1 MRYLESKK
9 EIWIEIYL
17 LTYKPMKN
25 FRTKLSVTK
34 LVLLVMVLILGF
46 QTVYLTLQWV
56 ETSLFNNVM
65 LSIVAFY
72 FGQKS
77 MQYKEVDS
85 LVKDLSDEEEKDGK
99 LL

>member
-1 MRYLESKK
+1 
-9 EIWIEIYL
+9 
-17 LTYKPMKN
+17 MKN

-34 LVLLVMVLILGF
+34 LVLLIMVVILWF

-72 FGQKS
+72 FWQKS

-85 LVKDLSDEEEKDGK
+85 LFKGTDEDEQP
-99 LL
+99 L

>member
-1 MRYLESKK
+1 
-9 EIWIEIYL
+9 
-17 LTYKPMKN
+17 MKS

-34 LVLLVMVLILGF
+34 LVLLIMVLILGF

-65 LSIVAFY
+65 IAIISYY
-72 FGQKS
+72 FGQKA

-85 LVKDLSDEEEKDGK
+85 LFKDLSDEEEKDGEP
-99 LL
+99 L

>member
-1 MRYLESKK
+1 
-9 EIWIEIYL
+9 
-17 LTYKPMKN
+17 MKN

-65 LSIVAFY
+65 LSIIAFY

-85 LVKDLSDEEEKDGK
+85 LVKDLSDKEVKDGQP
-99 LL
+99 L

>member
-1 MRYLESKK
+1 
-9 EIWIEIYL
+9 
-17 LTYKPMKN
+17 MKN

-65 LSIVAFY
+65 IAIISYY
-72 FGQKS
+72 FGQKA

-85 LVKDLSDEEEKDGK
+85 LMKWDLSDEEEKDGQS
-99 LL
+99 L

>member
-1 MRYLESKK
+1 
-9 EIWIEIYL
+9 
-17 LTYKPMKN
+17 MKN

-85 LVKDLSDEEEKDGK
+85 LVKDLSDFEEKDGK
-99 LL
+99 PL

>member
-1 MRYLESKK
+1 
-9 EIWIEIYL
+9 
-17 LTYKPMKN
+17 MKN

>member
-1 MRYLESKK
+1 
-9 EIWIEIYL
+9 
-17 LTYKPMKN
+17 MKN

-65 LSIVAFY
+65 LSIIAFY

-85 LVKDLSDEEEKDGK
+85 LVKDLSDEEEKDEQP
-99 LL
+99 L

>member
-1 MRYLESKK
+1 
-9 EIWIEIYL
+9 
-17 LTYKPMKN
+17 MKN

-65 LSIVAFY
+65 LSIIAFY

-85 LVKDLSDEEEKDGK
+85 LLKDLSDEEGKDGQP
-99 LL
+99 L

>member
-1 MRYLESKK
+1 
-9 EIWIEIYL
+9 
-17 LTYKPMKN
+17 MKN

-65 LSIVAFY
+65 LSIIAFY
-72 FGQKS
+72 FWQKS

-85 LVKDLSDEEEKDGK
+85 LFKDLSDEEEKDGE

>member
-1 MRYLESKK
+1 
-9 EIWIEIYL
+9 
-17 LTYKPMKN
+17 MKN

-65 LSIVAFY
+65 IAIISYY
-72 FGQKS
+72 FGQKA

-99 LL
+99 PL

>member
-1 MRYLESKK
+1 
-9 EIWIEIYL
+9 
-17 LTYKPMKN
+17 MKN

-65 LSIVAFY
+65 LSIIAFY

-99 LL
+99 PL

>member
-1 MRYLESKK
+1 
-9 EIWIEIYL
+9 
-17 LTYKPMKN
+17 MKN

-65 LSIVAFY
+65 IALTSFY
-72 FGQKS
+72 FGQKTMKYDS
-77 MQYKEVDS
+77 VDS
-85 LVKDLSDEEEKDGK
+85 VIKWDDENVVG
-99 LL
+99 

>member
-1 MRYLESKK
+1 
-9 EIWIEIYL
+9 
-17 LTYKPMKN
+17 
-25 FRTKLSVTK
+25 
-34 LVLLVMVLILGF
+34 MVLILGF

-72 FGQKS
+72 FWQKS

-85 LVKDLSDEEEKDGK
+85 LFKDLSDEEEKDGQP
-99 LL
+99 L

>member
-1 MRYLESKK
+1 
-9 EIWIEIYL
+9 
-17 LTYKPMKN
+17 MKN

-46 QTVYLTLQWV
+46 QTVYLTLNWV

-85 LVKDLSDEEEKDGK
+85 LVKGDLSIEEEKDGQ

>member
-1 MRYLESKK
+1 M
-9 EIWIEIYL
+9 
-17 LTYKPMKN
+17 
-25 FRTKLSVTK
+25 
-34 LVLLVMVLILGF
+34 LLVMVLILGF

-65 LSIVAFY
+65 IALTSFY

-85 LVKDLSDEEEKDGK
+85 LVKDLSDEEEKDWQP
-99 LL
+99 L

>member
-1 MRYLESKK
+1 
-9 EIWIEIYL
+9 
-17 LTYKPMKN
+17 MKN
-25 FRTKLSVTK
+25 FWTKLSVTK
-34 LVLLVMVLILGF
+34 LVLIIMTLILWF

-65 LSIVAFY
+65 LSIIAFY

-85 LVKDLSDEEEKDGK
+85 LVKWENLSEENKI
-99 LL
+99 

>member
-1 MRYLESKK
+1 
-9 EIWIEIYL
+9 
-17 LTYKPMKN
+17 MKN

-65 LSIVAFY
+65 LSIIAFY

-77 MQYKEVDS
+77 MQYSEVDS
-85 LVKDLSDEEEKDGK
+85 LVKDLSGFEEKDGK
-99 LL
+99 PL

>member
-1 MRYLESKK
+1 
-9 EIWIEIYL
+9 
-17 LTYKPMKN
+17 MKN

-65 LSIVAFY
+65 IALTSFY
-72 FGQKS
+72 FGQKTMKYDS
-77 MQYKEVDS
+77 VDS
-85 LVKDLSDEEEKDGK
+85 VIKWDDENVVA
-99 LL
+99 

>member
-1 MRYLESKK
+1 
-9 EIWIEIYL
+9 
-17 LTYKPMKN
+17 MKS

-65 LSIVAFY
+65 IALTSFY
-72 FGQKS
+72 FGQKTMKYDS
-77 MQYKEVDS
+77 VDS
-85 LVKDLSDEEEKDGK
+85 VIKWDDENVVA
-99 LL
+99 

>member
-1 MRYLESKK
+1 
-9 EIWIEIYL
+9 
-17 LTYKPMKN
+17 MKN

-34 LVLLVMVLILGF
+34 LVLLIMVLILGF

-85 LVKDLSDEEEKDGK
+85 LLKDLSWEEEKDGK
-99 LL
+99 PL

>member
-1 MRYLESKK
+1 
-9 EIWIEIYL
+9 
-17 LTYKPMKN
+17 MKN

-85 LVKDLSDEEEKDGK
+85 LVKDLSDFEEKDGQP
-99 LL
+99 L

>member
-1 MRYLESKK
+1 
-9 EIWIEIYL
+9 
-17 LTYKPMKN
+17 MKN

-34 LVLLVMVLILGF
+34 LVLLIMVLILGF

-65 LSIVAFY
+65 LSIIAFY

-85 LVKDLSDEEEKDGK
+85 LVKDLSWEEEKDGQH
-99 LL
+99 L

>member
-1 MRYLESKK
+1 
-9 EIWIEIYL
+9 
-17 LTYKPMKN
+17 MKN
-25 FRTKLSVTK
+25 FLTKLSVTK

-85 LVKDLSDEEEKDGK
+85 LVKDLSDEEEKDGQP
-99 LL
+99 L